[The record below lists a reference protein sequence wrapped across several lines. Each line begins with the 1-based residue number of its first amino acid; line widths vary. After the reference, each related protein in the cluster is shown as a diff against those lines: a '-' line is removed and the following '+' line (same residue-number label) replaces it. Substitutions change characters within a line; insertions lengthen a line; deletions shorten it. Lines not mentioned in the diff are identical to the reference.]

1 MTPDKAKEIVLAS
14 VKRIVKVEDAE
25 NWLQHN
31 QTAYQLAM
39 DVALYSYYQGKEE
52 EAKKQMEVLSKLNLI

>member
-1 MTPDKAKEIVLAS
+1 MTSDKAKEIVLDS

-39 DVALYSYYQGKEE
+39 DVVLYSYYQGKEE
-52 EAKKQMEVLSKLNLI
+52 EAKKQMGTLSKLNLI